1 MALYEIVIGNQSGD
15 TNYSVL
21 VLSNEP
27 LNEQNARNIVG
38 IDEGWGEY
46 IADVSIARVRTNS
59 WDEKEEEE
67 LNNLRNLL
75 L

>member
-1 MALYEIVIGNQSGD
+1 MALYEIVIGNQGD
-15 TNYSVL
+15 DRNCSKL

-27 LNEQNARNIVG
+27 LDENNAISISG

-46 IADVSIARVRTNS
+46 ILSVSIARVFINS
-59 WDEKEEEE
+59 WDEEDNER
-67 LNNLRNLL
+67 LMNIRNLL

>member
-1 MALYEIVIGNQSGD
+1 MALYEIVIGNQGD
-15 TNYSVL
+15 DRNYSKL

-27 LNEQNARNIVG
+27 LNETNAISISG

-46 IADVSIARVRTNS
+46 ILDVSIARVSINS
-59 WDEKEEEE
+59 WYEEEEEE
-67 LNNLRNLL
+67 LMNIRNLL

>member
-21 VLSNEP
+21 VLSNQP
-27 LNEQNARNIVG
+27 LDEGNAHNVVG

-46 IADVSIARVRTNS
+46 IAFVSIAMVRTNS
-59 WDEKEEEE
+59 CDEEEE
-67 LNNLRNLL
+67 EQLMNIRNLL

>member
-21 VLSNEP
+21 VLSNQP
-27 LNEQNARNIVG
+27 LDEGNAHTVVG

-46 IADVSIARVRTNS
+46 IANVSIARVRTNS

-67 LNNLRNLL
+67 LMNIRNLL